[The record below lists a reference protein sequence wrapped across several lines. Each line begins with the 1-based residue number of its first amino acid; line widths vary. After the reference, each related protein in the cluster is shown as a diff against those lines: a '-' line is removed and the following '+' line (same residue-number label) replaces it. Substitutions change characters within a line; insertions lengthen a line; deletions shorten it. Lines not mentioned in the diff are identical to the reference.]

1 MACRS
6 WSWAIFLCDKLKTV
20 KDEQGLPHRLFP
32 KTEAE
37 ERVGRHVEA
46 LRLCGEIP
54 LKTRGKFV
62 LTDKTSDG
70 YEVAIEWELVNGSV
84 PARPRRTWIGKV
96 EYEETL
102 IEFTVDGYPHRK
114 TIYFLYGCG
123 LWRKASMERRN
134 SPTDINYFPELNS
147 NLPFLTSDMKGLQ
160 IKEPLQSAGQE
171 NLMVFN
177 FSTHGYKDIVFSFAA
192 INELTNA
199 TAILVD
205 YSTVAGTPVWTTSGM
220 ISNSFALGST
230 YALYNIDFSSISA
243 AENNPNFKIRLRFTG
258 TNMTADTGAR
268 ITFNNIAVHG
278 TALPLAVNQA
288 VQDQFSVFPNPFTDQ
303 INVIGVAQT
312 QEVTYEVY
320 SIDGRIIK
328 AGKLDN
334 AQAYLADIPSGIY
347 LLQLHSEG
355 KSETK
360 KIIKK

>member
-123 LWRKASMERRN
+123 LWRKASMEPRSFKRGN
-134 SPTDINYFPELNS
+134 CLDFT
-147 NLPFLTSDMKGLQ
+147 PFFAGSLRLLCERSGGKG
-160 IKEPLQSAGQE
+160 
-171 NLMVFN
+171 
-177 FSTHGYKDIVFSFAA
+177 
-192 INELTNA
+192 
-199 TAILVD
+199 D
-205 YSTVAGTPVWTTSGM
+205 YSTPPKDSLVVTGLHTELTSC
-220 ISNSFALGST
+220 
-230 YALYNIDFSSISA
+230 
-243 AENNPNFKIRLRFTG
+243 
-258 TNMTADTGAR
+258 
-268 ITFNNIAVHG
+268 
-278 TALPLAVNQA
+278 
-288 VQDQFSVFPNPFTDQ
+288 
-303 INVIGVAQT
+303 
-312 QEVTYEVY
+312 
-320 SIDGRIIK
+320 
-328 AGKLDN
+328 
-334 AQAYLADIPSGIY
+334 
-347 LLQLHSEG
+347 EG
-355 KSETK
+355 
-360 KIIKK
+360 